1 MDALARNK
9 AINILSK
16 IPLFAG
22 LQSEDYQQLL
32 GICKIG
38 HYRVGDVVFRE
49 RDPSLAMYVQLS
61 GETELES
68 TDNGIVFRMGP
79 GDLFG
84 EIGVI
89 SQSNRTATAIVSD
102 DAMLLELDKDKFD
115 FLQGKNPLLLAKILR
130 NVAKVL
136 AERLINSGTHRY
148 IL

>member
-9 AINILSK
+9 AISILSK

-22 LQSEDYQQLL
+22 LQSQDYQQLL
-32 GICKIG
+32 GICKIV
-38 HYRVGDVVFRE
+38 HYRTGDIVFRE
-49 RDPSLAMYVQLS
+49 NDPSLAMYVQLS
-61 GETELES
+61 GETALES
-68 TDNGIVFRMGP
+68 AENGIVFRMKP

-89 SQSNRTATAIVSD
+89 SLANRTATATVSD
-102 DAMLLELDKDKFD
+102 DAMILELDKDKFD
-115 FLQGKNPLLLAKILR
+115 FLQGKNPLLLARILR

-136 AERLINSGTHRY
+136 AQRLIHSGSHRY

>member
-1 MDALARNK
+1 MDALSSNK

-22 LQSEDYQQLL
+22 LQSQDYQQLL
-32 GICKIG
+32 GICKISR
-38 HYRVGDVVFRE
+38 YRVGDVVFRE
-49 RDPSLAMYVQLS
+49 NEPSTGMYVQLS

-68 TDNGIVFRMGP
+68 SENGSVFRAGP

-84 EIGVI
+84 EMGVI
-89 SQSNRTATAIVSD
+89 SQSPRTASATISQ
-102 DAMLLELDKDKFD
+102 DAMLLELNKDKFD
-115 FLQGKNPLLLAKILR
+115 FLQGQNPLVMARILR

-136 AERLINSGTHRY
+136 AERLINSGSHRY